1 MRGMLVLGLALT
13 LATPVMGQEQG
24 GGRGRGMM
32 MGPAIEDL
40 KERLKLDSAQVEK
53 LKPLLQKFL
62 ADTKGARETVQAN
75 MQAVRNGET
84 TRDAV
89 QAENQAAMMVIRDNR
104 EALNQEIR
112 AVLTPEQQKEFDV
125 WLKEQAERMQR
136 MQRPPNLH

>member
-1 MRGMLVLGLALT
+1 MLVLGLVLT
-13 LATPVMGQEQG
+13 LATPLMGQGQG

-32 MGPAIEDL
+32 MGPAIEEL
-40 KERLKLDSAQVEK
+40 KERLKLDSTQVEK
-53 LKPLLQKFL
+53 IKPLLQKFL

-104 EALNQEIR
+104 DALNREIR
-112 AVLTPEQQKEFDV
+112 AVLTPQQQKEFDL

-136 MQRPPNLH
+136 MQRPPD

>member
-1 MRGMLVLGLALT
+1 MLVLGLALT
-13 LATPVMGQEQG
+13 LATPAMGQEQG

-40 KERLKLDSAQVEK
+40 KERLKLDSTQVEK
-53 LKPLLQKFL
+53 IKPLLQKFL

-75 MQAVRNGET
+75 MQAVRNGQT

-104 EALNQEIR
+104 DALNKEIR
-112 AVLTPEQQKEFDV
+112 AVLTPEQQKEFDL
-125 WLKEQAERMQR
+125 WLKEQQERMQR
-136 MQRPPNLH
+136 MQRPPN